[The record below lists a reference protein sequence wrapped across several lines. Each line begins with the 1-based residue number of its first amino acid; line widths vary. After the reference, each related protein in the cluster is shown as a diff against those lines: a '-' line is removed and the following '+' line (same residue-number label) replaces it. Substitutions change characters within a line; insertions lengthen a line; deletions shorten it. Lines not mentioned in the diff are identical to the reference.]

1 MKRREKVLS
10 RIKFRRF
17 STVQLLVVLGVFF
30 IGAPFVEEI
39 EGGDVIVSIL
49 FSLVLVSAVLAVAAR
64 KPVLIIAIALAIPGI
79 AGRWDQ
85 SFPARPDSTCGLPH
99 CRARPNWFCNRA
111 SARLYPACA
120 SG

>member
-39 EGGDVIVSIL
+39 EGGDVIVLDLIYINQPL
-49 FSLVLVSAVLAVAAR
+49 YFVTLWPAVL
-64 KPVLIIAIALAIPGI
+64 
-79 AGRWDQ
+79 
-85 SFPARPDSTCGLPH
+85 
-99 CRARPNWFCNRA
+99 
-111 SARLYPACA
+111 
-120 SG
+120 